1 MSGRVGSAMS
11 KSGMVENVGVAVE
24 IALPA
29 HIVQKVF
36 PLPFPL
42 PVLID
47 ILSPGCR
54 LMSGNVGS
62 AISDPGMVENI
73 GVAVESSFVVAI
85 QA

>member
-1 MSGRVGSAMS
+1 MS

-42 PVLID
+42 PVFD
-47 ILSPGCR
+47 RHFETGCR

-62 AISDPGMVENI
+62 AISESGMVENI